1 MMGKPDV
8 MLANAHEY
16 LNMFGH
22 TVIAWMWLMQV
33 CKPPVFFLRFGA
45 SSTTH
50 RLPQIF
56 PSDTH

>member
-1 MMGKPDV
+1 LVTFSDRCAQKTTTSLVGQGMMGKPDV

-33 CKPPVFFLRFGA
+33 C
-45 SSTTH
+45 
-50 RLPQIF
+50 
-56 PSDTH
+56 